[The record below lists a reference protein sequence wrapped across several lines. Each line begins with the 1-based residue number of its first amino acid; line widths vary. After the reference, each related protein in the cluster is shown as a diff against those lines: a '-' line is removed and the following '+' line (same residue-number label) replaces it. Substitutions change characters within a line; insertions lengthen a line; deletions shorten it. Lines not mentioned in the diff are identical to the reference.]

1 MNTTLGPGGNST
13 FQGGNSSGN
22 GPPPGFVAP
31 SLPVPGYYANVT
43 VEIWTYVPPIII
55 SIGTVGNLLTI
66 IVIFRQIFRISST
79 SLFLLC
85 LAFSDLLVLYTSPL
99 RQWILYNKA
108 WENKDIRM
116 NSEGSCRAHTFLTYF
131 SIQFSSWLLVAVT
144 VERLLSVILPHKIK
158 TISTLK
164 AAGISIASIAVLL
177 ILLNG
182 HFLFLIGYG
191 YVEEQ
196 SRQVGRD
203 VYHRC
208 WPKTSSYKAF
218 SDEALRWIDFLV
230 AFGIPFLIL
239 TACNIMIIVKLA
251 STRHRRRK
259 MSIGSQL
266 KAVEKDNRVITAL
279 LICLCIVFFICLA
292 PVSIYFIGQP
302 YWIDEIT
309 SRPVTSP
316 MQDFAQF
323 QKDIEGIRADME
335 YIMFWHAI
343 VNCFGY
349 LNATC
354 NFIFYVISGSKF
366 RREIYALFCCRR
378 PGRESVFGS
387 STRSRTTISTRTTST
402 IKSKRNSLSDTGE
415 KAVVSGL
422 TKGSSA
428 PGAAPALLIA
438 NSDTTDHVDEAT
450 EDLSAITSVSPTDI
464 DADVDENAKALNVEC
479 VPSTEF
485 DKSYG
490 SQDDSIDTGLEK
502 GVVNMAFETSDMDDQ
517 IPETGVSTHL

>member
-1 MNTTLGPGGNST
+1 MNTTLEPSDNST

-22 GPPPGFVAP
+22 GPPPGFVVP
-31 SLPVPGYYANVT
+31 GPPIPGYYKNVT
-43 VEIWTYVPPIII
+43 VEIWTYVPPVLI

-108 WENKDIRM
+108 WNNTDIRM

-144 VERLLSVILPHKIK
+144 VERMICVMLPHRIK
-158 TISTLK
+158 TISTVK
-164 AAGISIASIAVLL
+164 AAGITIVSTAIFLV
-177 ILLNG
+177 LLNG
-182 HFLFLIGYG
+182 HFLFGMGYG

-196 SRQVGRD
+196 SRQVGRA
-203 VYHRC
+203 VYHKC

-218 SDEALRWIDFLV
+218 HDDAFRWIDFLV
-230 AFGIPFLIL
+230 AFAIPFLIL
-239 TACNIMIIVKLA
+239 TTCNIIIIVKLA
-251 STRHRRRK
+251 STRTHRRK
-259 MSIGSQL
+259 LSVGSQL
-266 KAVEKDNRVITAL
+266 KAIERDNKVVTVL

-316 MQDFAQF
+316 MVDPVQF
-323 QKDIEGIRADME
+323 QKDITANLADID
-335 YIMFWHAI
+335 YLVFWHAI

-387 STRSRTTISTRTTST
+387 SARSRATASTRTTNST
-402 IKSKRNSLSDTGE
+402 IKSKHLNQSPSED
-415 KAVVSGL
+415 KAVSEL
-422 TKGSSA
+422 TRSSA
-428 PGAAPALLIA
+428 VSAATPAIVLSKDDA
-438 NSDTTDHVDEAT
+438 TDHADDMTNDSTAV
-450 EDLSAITSVSPTDI
+450 TSVSHTNIDVDVVEDEGSLRSDLDSAPLKEFDFSLQSPGDI
-464 DADVDENAKALNVEC
+464 DQCLVNGISNKAFEPSDVVPKADV
-479 VPSTEF
+479 F
-485 DKSYG
+485 
-490 SQDDSIDTGLEK
+490 
-502 GVVNMAFETSDMDDQ
+502 
-517 IPETGVSTHL
+517 THL